1 MPKVLRKA
9 HGQPLRDEMRRQGLS
24 GPGLAA
30 RTKEIDPAGR
40 GVSAATIGR
49 IAGRG
54 STARERCE
62 LSTAWLI
69 AEVLDARM
77 HDLFSLPPSA
87 AAGAEKA

>member
-1 MPKVLRKA
+1 MPKVHRKA

-24 GPGLAA
+24 GPGLAEKT
-30 RTKEIDPAGR
+30 REVDPTGR

-69 AEVLDARM
+69 AEVLDAPIHR
-77 HDLFSLPPSA
+77 LFSLPPPFP
-87 AAGAEKA
+87 GDG